1 MNNHHRYFGSAAKAA
16 SCIIEHDY
24 DEEELCNADERICF
38 YFDSGMGAE
47 LIGCFMGSW
56 EFEEWLCS
64 DLTFEEWQV
73 VNRSQHAGS

>member
-47 LIGCFMGSW
+47 LIGCFMG
-56 EFEEWLCS
+56 
-64 DLTFEEWQV
+64 
-73 VNRSQHAGS
+73 